1 MVNIKFF
8 FFLKKSI
15 FWLCSLMN
23 SRCVYCIFNSIIVK
37 FVFLVEKKLSICVKI
52 FVLSKYMYMKNLY

>member
-1 MVNIKFF
+1 
-8 FFLKKSI
+8 
-15 FWLCSLMN
+15 MN